1 MSGKYKKIIYDLEDF
16 PIKKNEG
23 GLYAIF
29 PYEKLD
35 KHKKGLFKVG
45 LADSYEKRFES
56 YHTYYPL
63 GFYYKNLLV
72 SPNKRSED
80 FKVHAVGEDGK
91 RPTPEDRELARNK
104 SKVKYYKH
112 IENFIFRDIM
122 DHGGQQ
128 LRTTTRSKYMDE
140 NGGVTEWFYTD
151 EPTLDHAFEDAY
163 KIYGG
168 RNQNSH
174 LKDIH
179 KNAAKN
185 KRDATYTAEIHYKIY
200 NK

>member
-1 MSGKYKKIIYDLEDF
+1 MTGNYKKIIYDLEGF

-35 KHKKGLFKVG
+35 KHKKGLFKIG
-45 LADSYEKRFES
+45 LADNYEKRFEQ

-80 FKVHAVGEDGK
+80 FKVHAIGEDGK
-91 RPTPEDRELARNK
+91 RPTPEEREQARIK
-104 SKVKYYKH
+104 SKTKYYKH
-112 IENFIFRDIM
+112 IENFIFRDII

-128 LRTTTRSKYMDE
+128 LRTTTRIKNKNE
-140 NGGVTEWFYTD
+140 NGGVTEWFYTNED
-151 EPTLDHAFEDAY
+151 TLDTAFDNAF

-168 RNQNSH
+168 REMKRH
-174 LKDIH
+174 LNDIN

-200 NK
+200 NN